1 MNKTVYGV
9 YTESVEVVQAINS
22 LKAKGYEGSDI
33 TVVADNAD
41 KLGIMDNYTL
51 DSDVK
56 TVSNNDESFMDKVAK
71 FFTMETNNPVEETL
85 RTDYG
90 FTHEESARYAEDVNN
105 GKVLVLVDQ
114 DSLLGGT
121 VGMDRTEDVSVGA
134 NASAALNTT
143 DRMTYDDALTDEE
156 RRIKLR
162 EEKLNVNK
170 HEVKTGEVIVNKEVT
185 ETQKEIE
192 VPVEHEEVYIE
203 RRKVTDRD
211 PADQTGV
218 ITDNEEIR
226 IPVTEERLEVTKK
239 AVVTDEIVIG
249 KEKVT
254 DTKTVQDTLKKEDV
268 QVDKDGNPFV
278 NDQDA
283 TTTSRMDATPVKD
296 STLPNE
302 DKDRLTNKPYQK
314 NIIDTDNL

>member
-9 YTESVEVVQAINS
+9 YTQSAEVVQAINS
-22 LKAKGYEGSDI
+22 LKAKGYDSSDI

-41 KLGIMDNYTL
+41 KLDLMGNYTI
-51 DSDVK
+51 DKDVK
-56 TVSNNDESFMDKVAK
+56 TVSNDEDSFMDKVAK
-71 FFTMETNNPVEETL
+71 FFTLDTNNPVEEKM

-90 FTHEESARYAEDVNN
+90 FTSEESARYAEEVNN

-114 DSLLGGT
+114 DAQLGDT
-121 VGMDRTEDVSVGA
+121 IGMDRTEDVNSGA

-143 DRMTYDDALTDEE
+143 DRLANDDTLTDEE

-162 EEKLNVNK
+162 EERLNVDKN
-170 HEVKTGEVIVNKEVT
+170 EVKTGEVIVNKKVT
-185 ETQKEIE
+185 ESQKEVE
-192 VPVEHEEVYIE
+192 VPVDHEEVYIE

-211 PADQTGV
+211 TTDQLGA

-226 IPVTEERLEVTKK
+226 IPVTEEKIEVTKK
-239 AVVTDEIVIG
+239 PVVTDEIVIG

-254 DTKTVQDTLKKEDV
+254 DTKTVQDTVKKEDV

-278 NDQDA
+278 NDHN
-283 TTTSRMDATPVKD
+283 TTTRMEGTSVQD
-296 STLPNE
+296 SSLTDE
-302 DKDRLTNKPYQK
+302 DTDRLTAKPYQK
-314 NIIDTDNL
+314 NKIDTDNL

>member
-9 YTESVEVVQAINS
+9 YTQSAEVVQAINS
-22 LKAKGYEGSDI
+22 LKAKGYDSSDI

-41 KLGIMDNYTL
+41 KLDLMGNYTI
-51 DSDVK
+51 DKDVK
-56 TVSNNDESFMDKVAK
+56 TVSNDEDSFMDKVAK
-71 FFTMETNNPVEETL
+71 FFTLDTNNPVEEKM

-90 FTHEESARYAEDVNN
+90 FTSEESARYAEEVNN

-114 DSLLGGT
+114 DAQLGDT
-121 VGMDRTEDVSVGA
+121 IGMDRTEDLNSGA

-143 DRMTYDDALTDEE
+143 DRLANDDTLTDEE

-162 EEKLNVNK
+162 EERLNVDKN
-170 HEVKTGEVIVNKEVT
+170 EVKTGEVIVNKKVT
-185 ETQKEIE
+185 ETQKEVE
-192 VPVEHEEVYIE
+192 VPVDHEEVYIE

-211 PADQTGV
+211 TTDQLGA

-226 IPVTEERLEVTKK
+226 IPVTEEKIEVTKK
-239 AVVTDEIVIG
+239 PVVTDEIVIG

-254 DTKTVQDTLKKEDV
+254 DTKTVQDTVKKEDV

-278 NDQDA
+278 NDHN
-283 TTTSRMDATPVKD
+283 TTTRMEGTSVQD
-296 STLPNE
+296 SSLTDE
-302 DKDRLTNKPYQK
+302 DTDRLTAKPYQK
-314 NIIDTDNL
+314 NKIDTDNL

>member
-9 YTESVEVVQAINS
+9 YTQSAEVVQAINS
-22 LKAKGYEGSDI
+22 LKAKGYDSSDI

-41 KLGIMDNYTL
+41 KLDLMGNYTI
-51 DSDVK
+51 DKDVK
-56 TVSNNDESFMDKVAK
+56 TVSNDEDSFMDKVAK
-71 FFTMETNNPVEETL
+71 FFTLDTNNPVEEKM

-90 FTHEESARYAEDVNN
+90 FTSEESARYAEEVNN

-114 DSLLGGT
+114 DAQLGDT
-121 VGMDRTEDVSVGA
+121 IGMDRTEDVNSGA

-143 DRMTYDDALTDEE
+143 DRLANDDTLTDEE

-162 EEKLNVNK
+162 EERLNVDKN
-170 HEVKTGEVIVNKEVT
+170 EVKTGEVIVNKKVT
-185 ETQKEIE
+185 ETQKEVE
-192 VPVEHEEVYIE
+192 VPVDHEEVYIE

-211 PADQTGV
+211 TTDQLGA

-226 IPVTEERLEVTKK
+226 IPVTEEKIEVTKK
-239 AVVTDEIVIG
+239 PVVTDEIVIG

-254 DTKTVQDTLKKEDV
+254 DTKTVQDTVKKEDV

-278 NDQDA
+278 NDHN
-283 TTTSRMDATPVKD
+283 TTTRMEGTSVQD
-296 STLPNE
+296 SSLTDE
-302 DKDRLTNKPYQK
+302 DTDRLTAKPYQK
-314 NIIDTDNL
+314 NKIDTDNL

>member
-33 TVVADNAD
+33 TVMADKAD
-41 KLGIMDNYTL
+41 KLDMMDTYTL
-51 DSDVK
+51 DKDVK
-56 TVSNNDESFMDKVAK
+56 TVANNEDSFMDKVAK
-71 FFTMETNNPVEETL
+71 FFTLDTNNPVEETL

-90 FTHEESARYAEDVNN
+90 FTSEESARYAEEVNN
-105 GKVLVLVDQ
+105 GKVLVLINQ
-114 DSLLGGT
+114 DANLGDSI
-121 VGMDRTEDVSVGA
+121 GMDRTEDVNVGA

-143 DRMTYDDALTDEE
+143 DRIANDDTLTDEE

-162 EEKLNVNK
+162 EERLDVNK
-170 HEVKTGEVIVNKEVT
+170 NEVKTGEVVLNKEVT

-211 PADQTGV
+211 YADQMGA

-239 AVVTDEIVIG
+239 PMVTDEIVIG

-254 DTKTVQDTLKKEDV
+254 DTKTVQDTVKKEDV
-268 QVDKDGNPFV
+268 RVDRDGNPLV
-278 NDQDA
+278 HDDN
-283 TTTSRMDATPVKD
+283 TTTPLDRTTMQD
-296 STLPNE
+296 STFVEEEIDP
-302 DKDRLTNKPYQK
+302 LTAKPYQK
-314 NIIDTDNL
+314 NKIDTENL